1 MQTVVDNADLIA
13 KGLWLTLELT
23 AVVVLLSSIVG
34 LLVGVGLLYG
44 NLAVRTLCRIYV
56 DVIRGMPL
64 LVLIFLIF
72 YGLPALNVNIF
83 GHHINTNI
91 SRFPTATIAFTL
103 FAGAHVGEIVRGAI
117 SSIPK
122 GQTDAAKSIGL
133 TFWPRLLSVLLP
145 QSLPIIIPPWVNT
158 AAEIVKGTSLVVLVS
173 MSDLLFATR
182 KIAERTGDVLP
193 LYGAAA
199 VIYFVICFTISRLGI
214 WLGGRYRYG
223 VAQ

>member
-1 MQTVVDNADLIA
+1 
-13 KGLWLTLELT
+13 
-23 AVVVLLSSIVG
+23 
-34 LLVGVGLLYG
+34 
-44 NLAVRTLCRIYV
+44 
-56 DVIRGMPL
+56 
-64 LVLIFLIF
+64 
-72 YGLPALNVNIF
+72 
-83 GHHINTNI
+83 
-91 SRFPTATIAFTL
+91 
-103 FAGAHVGEIVRGAI
+103 
-117 SSIPK
+117 
-122 GQTDAAKSIGL
+122 
-133 TFWPRLLSVLLP
+133 LLP

-199 VIYFVICFTISRLGI
+199 VIYFVICFTISRVGI